1 MPVACVIV
9 IRTLEITERS
19 VICEPGKL
27 ILSLIRCDVD
37 TVEAVVELEH
47 ATTSFGGI
55 GIALS

>member
-19 VICEPGKL
+19 VICEPRKF

-37 TVEAVVELEH
+37 AVEAVVELEH
-47 ATTSFGGI
+47 APTSFGGV
-55 GIALS
+55 GIALG